1 MAILK
6 KFESFDWTQIS
17 KEFDEIYNTIG
28 SSLSEQAAHAIES
41 YQLNEPQNYN
51 KLFISMKNINLV
63 YYGNRVENQSVK
75 RKIVIIDKRRNINSL
90 FYEGLGDINY

>member
-1 MAILK
+1 MAIIK
-6 KFESFDWTQIS
+6 KYESFDWTQIS
-17 KEFDEIYNTIG
+17 KEFDEIDKTIG
-28 SSLSEQAAHAIES
+28 SSLSEPAAHAIES
-41 YQLNEPQNYN
+41 YQLNELQNFN